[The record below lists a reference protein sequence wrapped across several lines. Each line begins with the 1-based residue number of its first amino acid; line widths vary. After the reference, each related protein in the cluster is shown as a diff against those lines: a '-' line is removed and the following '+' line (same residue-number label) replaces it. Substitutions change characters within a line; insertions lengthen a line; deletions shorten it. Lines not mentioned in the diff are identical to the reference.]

1 MGSTSWRPC
10 KRARVTV
17 RGDCVSTLRCRRVAV
32 PAAVTVYPLCCSIAH
47 DALASVVC
55 LCACVWTAD
64 IYQRAAHI
72 LTAYFGGEE
81 EEDGDAPAVEGF
93 GFNANANANANNAN
107 ANANG
112 LQPLNANPFSF

>member
-1 MGSTSWRPC
+1 
-10 KRARVTV
+10 
-17 RGDCVSTLRCRRVAV
+17 
-32 PAAVTVYPLCCSIAH
+32 
-47 DALASVVC
+47 
-55 LCACVWTAD
+55 VWTAD